1 MSPKRPK
8 NILDI
13 SIRDFF
19 LKWKNANLNLYKEIN
34 IEISQKND
42 GYTTITNIKNIVNS
56 DYNMLFIGI
65 DLLILTFLLMLLYV
79 N

>member
-1 MSPKRPK
+1 MSPKIPK
-8 NILDI
+8 NILDL
-13 SIRDFF
+13 SVRDFF
-19 LKWKNANLNLYKEIN
+19 FKWKNANLNLYKEIN